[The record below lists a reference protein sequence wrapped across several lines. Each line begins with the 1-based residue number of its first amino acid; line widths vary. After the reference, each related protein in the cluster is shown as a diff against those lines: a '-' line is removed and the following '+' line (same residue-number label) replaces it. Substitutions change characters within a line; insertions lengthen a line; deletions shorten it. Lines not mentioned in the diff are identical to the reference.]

1 MLRRRATLALGGSS
15 FIIISEGVLLLRLP
29 SLEKEVNAVSW
40 TITEICAVIM
50 AGCAVFGALFDIY
63 KFHHRHDDESHNH
76 RLSRWLEEALEGHNT
91 SNP

>member
-15 FIIISEGVLLLRLP
+15 LIISEGVLLLRLP

-63 KFHHRHDDESHNH
+63 KSHHRHDDEKKK
-76 RLSRWLEEALEGHNT
+76 
-91 SNP
+91 

>member
-15 FIIISEGVLLLRLP
+15 LIILEGVLLLHLP

-63 KFHHRHDDESHNH
+63 KFHHRHDDEKKK
-76 RLSRWLEEALEGHNT
+76 
-91 SNP
+91 

>member
-15 FIIISEGVLLLRLP
+15 LIISEGVLLLRLP

-63 KFHHRHDDESHNH
+63 KFHHRHDDDEKKK
-76 RLSRWLEEALEGHNT
+76 
-91 SNP
+91 

>member
-15 FIIISEGVLLLRLP
+15 LIISEGVLLLRLP

-40 TITEICAVIM
+40 RITEICAVIM

-63 KFHHRHDDESHNH
+63 KFHHRHDDEKKK
-76 RLSRWLEEALEGHNT
+76 
-91 SNP
+91 

>member
-1 MLRRRATLALGGSS
+1 MLRRRVTLALGGSS
-15 FIIISEGVLLLRLP
+15 IISSEGVLLLHLP

-63 KFHHRHDDESHNH
+63 KFHHRHDDEKKK
-76 RLSRWLEEALEGHNT
+76 
-91 SNP
+91 

>member
-15 FIIISEGVLLLRLP
+15 FIIISEGVLLLHLP

-50 AGCAVFGALFDIY
+50 AGCTVFSALFDIY
-63 KFHHRHDDESHNH
+63 KFHHRHDDEKMK
-76 RLSRWLEEALEGHNT
+76 
-91 SNP
+91 

>member
-1 MLRRRATLALGGSS
+1 MLRRQATLALGGSS
-15 FIIISEGVLLLRLP
+15 LIISEGVLLLHLP

-63 KFHHRHDDESHNH
+63 KFHHRHDDEKKK
-76 RLSRWLEEALEGHNT
+76 
-91 SNP
+91 

>member
-15 FIIISEGVLLLRLP
+15 LIISEGVLLLRLP

-50 AGCAVFGALFDIY
+50 AGCAVFGALCDIY
-63 KFHHRHDDESHNH
+63 KFHHRHDDEKKK
-76 RLSRWLEEALEGHNT
+76 
-91 SNP
+91 

>member
-15 FIIISEGVLLLRLP
+15 LIISEGVLLLRLP

-63 KFHHRHDDESHNH
+63 KVHHRHDDEKKK
-76 RLSRWLEEALEGHNT
+76 
-91 SNP
+91 